1 MQLRGHVCLL
11 LASLS
16 LTSLALL
23 MGCGSSST
31 TTKTQQS
38 IPVFTSTP
46 VTMATQGVTYTYQL
60 TVVDTAGGTVAFSLT
75 TSPAGA
81 ALSGSTISWTPTP
94 AQSRT
99 SNSFAVTATTSS
111 GGTASQQWSVT
122 PGGTITVNWV
132 NTYWT
137 AGGQVQVPALP
148 SAASGLSAMW
158 TNADGSVTLQKSS
171 AISAGVFN
179 IPNVPGGYYWLQSG
193 SGEAFW
199 TNTNTFDLGGN
210 IAGAPLPTTGNTQI
224 TQFDFN
230 LSGLDSVPELTAV
243 EFVAPVAGLPDFL
256 VIDGVNS
263 TSITNSPGFGA
274 IGIDWSQINSAFL
287 VQYVPESVGSLNTV
301 VLGPSLTATGLTLV
315 DGTTNTIT
323 ETLQPSPQISVNLS
337 VPGGSQWAPLFTNV
351 GPSTPT
357 PYDSVLSV
365 AAETYITDGL
375 ASSTQPPPV
384 ETGPNSPY
392 LTLAGTAAPG
402 SLNTAVCDLTGFQVF
417 VNNTPAQPAITTDE
431 NFGELTYGDSFP
443 AAWSRTLSLCQEYHL
458 AIPIPNSSATATF
471 ALVDGAIVA
480 PSSAPLAPVVSQVQ
494 NPSINGASF
503 FTAATLNT
511 TVVPLSWSAP
521 AGAAPYGYTVHV
533 YVLTTVEGLQSYV
546 STGGTVSTAQTSI
559 NLPPLAGGNTYVFA
573 VTAEADGTANMQTSP
588 FRSSLPVGYAT
599 VVSAPITINADALMP
614 EIHGDRRVIARFSQP
629 LPADKKN

>member
-1 MQLRGHVCLL
+1 MQLRGDVCLL

-60 TVVDTAGGTVAFSLT
+60 TAVDTAGGTVAFSLT

-263 TSITNSPGFGA
+263 TSITNSPGFGS

-323 ETLQPSPQISVNLS
+323 ETLSP
-337 VPGGSQWAPLFTNV
+337 ARR
-351 GPSTPT
+351 
-357 PYDSVLSV
+357 
-365 AAETYITDGL
+365 
-375 ASSTQPPPV
+375 
-384 ETGPNSPY
+384 
-392 LTLAGTAAPG
+392 
-402 SLNTAVCDLTGFQVF
+402 SL
-417 VNNTPAQPAITTDE
+417 
-431 NFGELTYGDSFP
+431 
-443 AAWSRTLSLCQEYHL
+443 
-458 AIPIPNSSATATF
+458 
-471 ALVDGAIVA
+471 
-480 PSSAPLAPVVSQVQ
+480 
-494 NPSINGASF
+494 
-503 FTAATLNT
+503 
-511 TVVPLSWSAP
+511 
-521 AGAAPYGYTVHV
+521 
-533 YVLTTVEGLQSYV
+533 
-546 STGGTVSTAQTSI
+546 
-559 NLPPLAGGNTYVFA
+559 
-573 VTAEADGTANMQTSP
+573 
-588 FRSSLPVGYAT
+588 
-599 VVSAPITINADALMP
+599 
-614 EIHGDRRVIARFSQP
+614 
-629 LPADKKN
+629 